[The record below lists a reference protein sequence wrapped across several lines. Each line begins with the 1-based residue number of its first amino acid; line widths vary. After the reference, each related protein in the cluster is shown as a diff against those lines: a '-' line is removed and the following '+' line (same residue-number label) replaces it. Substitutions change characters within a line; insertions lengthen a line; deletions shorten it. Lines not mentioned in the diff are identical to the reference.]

1 MRHRSGSLARA
12 VAVLGLAALVGCTT
26 AKTKPATPASV
37 APPQPQVFV
46 PLPPG
51 PKVDP
56 PLPPASIGP
65 RAEVPPEPVPPA
77 ASGPLSPPPALIE
90 PSRPATIAPPVA
102 PGQRGRFVVL
112 NFDNAEVETVVHAA
126 SEILNFNYILAPD
139 VRGKVTIQTSGRI
152 AYEDVFGVLLA
163 VLEVHGFTAVK
174 SGNLYKIVRIPDAAT
189 RPVPTIIGS
198 SADRGRDGDEVITQI
213 VPIRFSNVNDLR
225 TLLQPLISQQR
236 GGNVIAH
243 RETNVL
249 IVTDTA
255 SNIRRLLDI
264 IKLVD
269 VEVAL
274 EEVQIIQLQH
284 ADASET
290 AQILTQLFASG
301 RVRSA
306 AAPGVPAPPPAPPP
320 ASPQPG
326 APPAAGPQVRGG
338 AEPPAERPPM
348 ILPERRTNSIV
359 VHARRNE
366 LETIRNLI
374 NRLDVNLS
382 GGRRVFIYYAENA
395 KAKDLATTMNAI
407 YNREGTTPATNGTP
421 PPAPQPGPF
430 PLSPATSVPVGPGA
444 AQTGFVEGQF
454 RFIADETTNAII
466 LATYPRLWTEI
477 EETLKQLDRSP
488 RQVLIEVLAAE
499 ITLNDD
505 TRLGIEWAIRSG
517 NFTATSVGVPQILN
531 LPSGANVFSGLT
543 AFLTVS
549 DKFFAA
555 LNAFAAE
562 NRANVL
568 SSPSILTSENKKA
581 IINVSQ
587 SVPIVTSQQVPFGGG
602 TTTGQPQTTT
612 PAIIGTQTVEY
623 RDAGIVLTVT
633 PRIGERGTVALDV
646 KQEVNDIGAAQPPT
660 NSPIIIKREAE
671 TSVVLLNNQTL
682 VLGGLIRDR
691 RDKVESGI
699 PILHKIPVIGPL
711 FGTNRDTVTKTE
723 LLILITPRVI
733 GTALDAAKITETMRK
748 FNPEFDR
755 SFDKGI
761 QLPPTSP
768 GLTPPGS
775 RPLGP
780 PTIAPPPGSSSPAAP
795 PPVSPSPIPTPTPSG
810 QPSSMQQDQRGA
822 APAPSTPPAAAESTD
837 RGAAAVAPPAVTPEP
852 SAVQPAPA
860 PGPTK
865 PPAGDGR
872 QPDPVPARR

>member
-1 MRHRSGSLARA
+1 VTIS
-12 VAVLGLAALVGCTT
+12 
-26 AKTKPATPASV
+26 
-37 APPQPQVFV
+37 
-46 PLPPG
+46 
-51 PKVDP
+51 P
-56 PLPPASIGP
+56 PL
-65 RAEVPPEPVPPA
+65 
-77 ASGPLSPPPALIE
+77 
-90 PSRPATIAPPVA
+90 A

-189 RPVPTIIGS
+189 RPVPTIVGTTL
-198 SADRGRDGDEVITQI
+198 DPGRDGDEVITQI

-249 IVTDTA
+249 IVTDTTA
-255 SNIRRLLDI
+255 NIRRLLDI

-274 EEVQIIQLQH
+274 EEVQIIQLQY
-284 ADASET
+284 ADAGEA

-301 RVRSA
+301 RIRA
-306 AAPGVPAPPPAPPP
+306 AAATGAPAPPPAPAAP
-320 ASPQPG
+320 PQPG
-326 APPAAGPQVRGG
+326 APAAPQPQAQVRGG
-338 AEPPAERPPM
+338 TEAPAEHPPM
-348 ILPERRTNSIV
+348 ILPERRTNSLV

-366 LETIRNLI
+366 LETIRTLI
-374 NRLDVNLS
+374 SRLDVNIS

-395 KAKDLATTMNAI
+395 KAKDLAATMNAI
-407 YNREGTTPATNGTP
+407 YNREGAAQPTNGASAPAAQAIPLPITP
-421 PPAPQPGPF
+421 VA
-430 PLSPATSVPVGPGA
+430 AAPVGPGA
-444 AQTGFVEGQF
+444 AQTSFVEGQF

-477 EETLKQLDRSP
+477 EDTLRQLDRSP

-499 ITLNDD
+499 VTLNDD
-505 TRLGIEWAIRSG
+505 TKLGIEWAIRSG
-517 NFTATSVGVPQILN
+517 NFAATSVPPLTPAGPRGPQIGVPIIPIPP
-531 LPSGANVFSGLT
+531 PSGTGALSGLT
-543 AFLTVS
+543 AFLTIS

-562 NRANVL
+562 NRANIL

-587 SVPIVTSQQVPFGGG
+587 SVPIITSQQVPFGGG
-602 TTTGQPQTTT
+602 TTLEPGPGQQPTT
-612 PAIIGTQTVEY
+612 ASVFGTQTVEY
-623 RDAGIVLTVT
+623 LDAGIVLTVT

-646 KQEVNDIGAAQPPT
+646 KQEVNDVGPAQPPT
-660 NSPIIIKREAE
+660 GSPIIIKREAE

-682 VLGGLIRDR
+682 VLGGLIKDDR
-691 RDKVESGI
+691 NWVESGI
-699 PILHKIPVIGPL
+699 PILHKLPVIGPL
-711 FGTNRDTVTKTE
+711 FGTKQETVEKTE

-761 QLPPTSP
+761 LLPPTSP
-768 GLTPPGS
+768 GLAPEGS
-775 RPLGP
+775 RPSLAP
-780 PTIAPPPGSSSPAAP
+780 APAPPATPPAT
-795 PPVSPSPIPTPTPSG
+795 PPVSPPAGSTPSPESG
-810 QPSSMQQDQRGA
+810 AQPSSMRQGSPA
-822 APAPSTPPAAAESTD
+822 LSPASAPAPVPGPPAASVPPAGPNGTGD
-837 RGAAAVAPPAVTPEP
+837 VRIQAPPATESP
-852 SAVQPAPA
+852 
-860 PGPTK
+860 
-865 PPAGDGR
+865 DGR
-872 QPDPVPARR
+872 QIDSSPAVH